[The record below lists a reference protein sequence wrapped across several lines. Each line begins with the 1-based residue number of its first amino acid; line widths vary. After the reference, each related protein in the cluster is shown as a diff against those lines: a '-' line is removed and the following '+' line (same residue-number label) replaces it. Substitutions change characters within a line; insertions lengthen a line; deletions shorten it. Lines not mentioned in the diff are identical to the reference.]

1 MIVLMFIHFLLLGGV
16 ISVCGNN
23 VDHCVQAVGVN
34 LEDENDQ
41 YWIVRNSWGTTW
53 GEEGYVRFAKTNEQ
67 GPGMCG
73 ILLSASYPT
82 A

>member
-1 MIVLMFIHFLLLGGV
+1 L
-16 ISVCGNN
+16 
-23 VDHCVQAVGVN
+23 AVGYGHDDKSN
-34 LEDENDQ
+34 KDF
-41 YWIVRNSWGTTW
+41 WIVRNSWGTTW

-82 A
+82 AW